1 MQVAEMDE
9 KKTVP
14 SQEKLFEKNLKEWI
28 NQEKSAIE
36 LIGIIGQL
44 WFDKSVE
51 LVIFRKQLIGT
62 NSSSII
68 DMHLYARNISSLP
81 VTIHETLM
89 LAKEISKLDLGASR
103 IDIGRLAV
111 QWLQEKNNYN
121 SALDFISNK
130 LKDFVGHEKLI
141 LKPKDVVLYGFG
153 RIGRL
158 AARMIVAQA
167 SKGEQLRLRAIVTRG
182 SSPKDIVKRADLLRT
197 DSVHGAFPGTI
208 IEDIENQAIIVNGH
222 IVKMIAAK
230 NPEEVDYESY
240 GIHDALLIDNT
251 GVYRSRE
258 ELEKHLMAK
267 GISQVLLTAPGKGD
281 IPNIVYGV
289 NHKKFDAKSEK
300 IFSAASCTT
309 NAIIPVLSVINR
321 SLGIE
326 RGHIETIHAYT
337 NDQNLLD
344 NYHSK
349 HRRGRSA
356 ALNMVITETGADS
369 AITKVIPELAG
380 KLTANAVRVPTP
392 NGSLAILSLSVGKHT
407 SKEEVNAIMRD
418 AALNGSLIE
427 QIRYSYSNELV
438 SSDVVGIPR
447 ASIFDS
453 PSTIVSKDGK
463 NIVLYVWYDNEYG
476 YTNQVVKITKYL
488 AGVVR
493 LRYY

>member
-1 MQVAEMDE
+1 MDVAEME
-9 KKTVP
+9 KKTVA
-14 SQEKLFEKNLKEWI
+14 SQEKLYEKNLNEWI
-28 NQEKSAIE
+28 DQEKAAIE
-36 LIGIIGQL
+36 LIGVVGQL

-51 LVIFRKQLIGT
+51 LVIFRKKLIDN

-68 DMHLYARNISSLP
+68 DMHLYARNISAQP
-81 VTIHETLM
+81 ITIHETLM
-89 LAKEISKLDLGASR
+89 LAKEIARLDLAASR

-111 QWLQEKNNYN
+111 QWLQEKNNFN
-121 SALDFISNK
+121 SAHDFIANK
-130 LKDFVGHEKLI
+130 LKDFVGHDKRT
-141 LKPKDVVLYGFG
+141 LKPKDVILYGFG

-158 AARMIVAQA
+158 AARMIISQA
-167 SKGEQLRLRAIVTRG
+167 GKGEQLRLRAIVTRG
-182 SSPKDIVKRADLLRT
+182 SNDKDIVKRSDLLRT
-197 DSVHGAFPGTI
+197 DSVHGSFPGTI
-208 IEDIENQAIIVNGH
+208 VEDVKNQAIVVNGQ
-222 IVKMIAAK
+222 IIKMISANK
-230 NPEEVDYESY
+230 PEEVDYESY

-258 ELEKHLMAK
+258 DLGKHLLAK
-267 GISQVLLTAPGKGD
+267 GVSQVLLTAPGKGD
-281 IPNIVYGV
+281 IPNIVYGI
-289 NHKKFDAKSEK
+289 NHKSVDIKKEK
-300 IFSAASCTT
+300 ILSAASCTT
-309 NAIIPVLSVINR
+309 NAIIPILSVINKT
-321 SLGIE
+321 LGIE

-392 NGSLAILSLSVGKHT
+392 NGSLAILSLSVGRNT
-407 SKEEVNAIMRD
+407 SVEEVNNIVRE
-418 AALNGSLIE
+418 AALNGPLIE

-438 SSDVVGIPR
+438 SSDIVGIPR

-476 YTNQVVKITKYL
+476 YTHQVVKITKYL
-488 AGVVR
+488 AEAVR